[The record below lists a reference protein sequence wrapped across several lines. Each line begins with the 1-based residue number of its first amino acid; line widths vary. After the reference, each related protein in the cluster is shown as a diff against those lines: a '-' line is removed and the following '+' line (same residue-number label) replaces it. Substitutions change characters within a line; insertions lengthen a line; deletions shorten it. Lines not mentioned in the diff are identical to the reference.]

1 VTPPHSRV
9 QRKVAMA
16 GMQWADHKGPA
27 FPTAPGSHAGAGQAT
42 PDSNTSRQLAS
53 QRPPWKR
60 SQQVRQARPFRRR
73 R

>member
-1 VTPPHSRV
+1 VNPPHSRV

-16 GMQWADHKGPA
+16 GMQWPDLKGPA
-27 FPTAPGSHAGAGQAT
+27 FAAAPGSQAVAAQAT

-60 SQQVRQARPFRRR
+60 SQQVRQARPLRRR